1 KVLIDREGSVWVAT
15 NSGLDRL
22 RRNVFSRPALPPVQE
37 REFSLAAGD
46 GGSIWTGNSSLPLTH
61 ISADG
66 TMTSFPRT
74 RDTITVRRDD
84 MGTIWPA
91 GGGDFYLWRS
101 SAKGFAPLHYPEET
115 LDAVVSVAVDRN
127 NDPWITTR
135 SGRAYRF
142 VDGAWSNQNKALSK
156 KPGVIG

>member
-1 KVLIDREGSVWVAT
+1 LIVREGSVWVAT

-22 RRNVFSRPALPPVQE
+22 RRNVFSKPALPPARE
-37 REFSLAAGD
+37 REFSLAPGD
-46 GGSIWTGNSSLPLTH
+46 EGSIWTGNSSLPLTH

-66 TMTSFPRT
+66 TTTSFPRT
-74 RDTITVRRDD
+74 RETITVRRDHQ
-84 MGTIWPA
+84 GTIWSA
-91 GGGDFYLWRS
+91 GTADFYLWRS
-101 SAKGFAPLHYPEET
+101 SPRGFTPLHYPEET

-142 VDGAWSNQNKALSK
+142 VNGAWSNQNKALGK
-156 KPGVIG
+156 KPGV